1 MVRRI
6 IEEKRLQRL
15 LVVGGYSRTK
25 QTRIQRQYKL

>member
-15 LVVGGYSRTK
+15 VADRTK

>member
-6 IEEKRLQRL
+6 LEEKRLLRL
-15 LVVGGYSRTK
+15 VAVRTK